1 MQLAVKA
8 VVIDHISKKEAARRY
23 GVPRATLQRYMIKMT
38 NEDGGVAKSAL
49 GRHRVLPAELES
61 ELCDIIQ
68 EMESRLYEMTP
79 EQWHSHG
86 GPTGGGARAPQ
97 PQSGQAMGF
106 AKIRGENFSGRGGA
120 ARRSC
125 HSSHTV

>member
-8 VVIDHISKKEAARRY
+8 VVIDHISKKGAARRY

-68 EMESRLYEMTP
+68 EMESRLYGMTP
-79 EQWHSHG
+79 EAVEGCVS
-86 GPTGGGARAPQ
+86 
-97 PQSGQAMGF
+97 
-106 AKIRGENFSGRGGA
+106 
-120 ARRSC
+120 
-125 HSSHTV
+125 VL